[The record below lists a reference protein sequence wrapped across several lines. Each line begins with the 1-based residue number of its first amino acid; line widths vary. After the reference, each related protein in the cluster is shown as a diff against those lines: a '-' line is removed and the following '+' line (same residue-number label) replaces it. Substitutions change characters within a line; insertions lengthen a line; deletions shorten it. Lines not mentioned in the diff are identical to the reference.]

1 MLHTA
6 EEQIVAVT
14 TQALLLNKMKVPMFQ
29 PRPWNS
35 LCCCLPKSRK
45 AGLHKSGAPQR
56 QSNYILYN
64 SAYVCVLCI
73 DIHVNVDS

>member
-29 PRPWNS
+29 PRP
-35 LCCCLPKSRK
+35 
-45 AGLHKSGAPQR
+45 
-56 QSNYILYN
+56 
-64 SAYVCVLCI
+64 
-73 DIHVNVDS
+73 